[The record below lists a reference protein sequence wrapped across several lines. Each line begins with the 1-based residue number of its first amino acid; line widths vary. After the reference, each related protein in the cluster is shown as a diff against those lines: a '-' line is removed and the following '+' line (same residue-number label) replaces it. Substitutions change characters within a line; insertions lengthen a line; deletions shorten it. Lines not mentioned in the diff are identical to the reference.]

1 MVTIYDHNG
10 RAYPS
15 VFPTGTGRSPFEAGA
30 DEGYRLDRPRL
41 DTEMATVLSKHKHRL
56 LLADARYISTF
67 PLVSGAIEQKK
78 DYVCQAGFA
87 PVFETDD
94 EQWNELAETALEEA
108 HKIVDVRG
116 QLYTWDKA
124 WQIGCTMLDIDG
136 DFFVLF
142 GQTPTGFPQIQF
154 LEAHRVG
161 SLYGENVVSEGEYK
175 GRRILNG
182 IIYDAYG
189 KELAY
194 RVLNSDGTYT
204 DIRSLDTGG
213 EMMHVCDP
221 TWFSDGRPFPRV
233 AYALRDWYSTIEA
246 RGYQSQKH
254 KISAAITVVEATETG
269 KMPEDAAAAAMK
281 LRAGTAAAGA
291 ATAQPNVIPLDG
303 GLIRYIKAGAGSISL
318 FDNATPGAGW
328 LDFDERL
335 QRAAY
340 IGTGW
345 RYEMHNLAKLSG
357 APVRGFQDQIN
368 TTIYA
373 RWGVLTP
380 AVYRAE
386 AVILSK
392 LIAIGTIP
400 AHPQWTRYG
409 YIPPADFTVDGGRSN
424 AADLDNV
431 RFGIEN
437 IPGIIGRYGKRPAK
451 VLRGQAKYLKLKA
464 RIAAEE
470 GVDPLELGRMD
481 KPGQQPAATVPFA
494 PPAPAPDNTRA
505 A

>member
-1 MVTIYDHNG
+1 MVPILDSRGNP
-10 RAYPS
+10 YPS
-15 VFPTGTGRSPFEAGA
+15 VSLGNGRSPFEAGA

-41 DTEMATVLSKHKHRL
+41 DTEMATVLNKWKHRL

-78 DYVCQAGFA
+78 DYVCQAGFS
-87 PVFETDD
+87 PVFETDSED
-94 EQWNELAETALEEA
+94 WNEAAREALVEA
-108 HKIVDVRG
+108 HKLVDVRG

-142 GQTPTGFPQIQF
+142 GQTATGFPQIQF

-161 SLYGENVVSEGEYK
+161 SSYGETVVMEGEYA

-194 RVLNSDGTYT
+194 RVLDTSDARGYT

-254 KISAAITVVEATETG
+254 KISAAITIVEATETG
-269 KMPEDAAAAAMK
+269 KMPDDAAAEAM
-281 LRAGTAAAGA
+281 RRRNGTASANLTTAERA
-291 ATAQPNVIPLDG
+291 AQPNVLSLDG
-303 GLIRYIKAGAGSISL
+303 GLIRYVKAGQGDVRL

-357 APVRGFQDQIN
+357 APVRGFSDQIN
-368 TTIYA
+368 TTIFA

-380 AVYRAE
+380 AIYRAE
-386 AVILSK
+386 TVILAK

-400 AHPQWTRYG
+400 AHPQWTRFG
-409 YIPPADFTVDGGRSN
+409 YTPPADFTVDGGRSN
-424 AADLDNV
+424 SADLDNV
-431 RFGIEN
+431 RAGIEN
-437 IPGIIGRYGKRPAK
+437 IPGIIGRFGRTPAQ

-470 GVDPLELGRMD
+470 GVNPLELGRLD
-481 KPGQQPAATVPFA
+481 QPGQLPL
-494 PPAPAPDNTRA
+494 
-505 A
+505 